1 MIKYC
6 QGCGAPLQ
14 EEDPNKRGFIPKI
27 DPAADKLYCKRCFR
41 LNNYNELPK
50 ILATNKEYEAVVDDL
65 LTKNG
70 LIVLIVD
77 LFDFTGTF
85 IPKILDKLRNKNV
98 ILVANK
104 LDLLPKSVKIEHIVD
119 WLSYMVNRMFFRA
132 DAIHVVSSKK
142 GYYLDD
148 LMNTIDYLRKG
159 RDVYFMGCANVG
171 KSSLINALLKRF
183 TKSEKDLI
191 STSPVPGTTLNSIKI
206 PFFIDNK
213 AFIDTPGLINENNI
227 LSKILPASYDKIMPN
242 TEIKPQTFQIKPG
255 NTIFFGALAQITL
268 LEGEGVSF
276 TCYFSSNVA
285 IHRRKAEG
293 SLEFLNKHGGEIL
306 TPPTRD
312 EFLSLEYEEKTF
324 EASTNKKEDIVISG
338 LGFVAI
344 NKKAKVLVKIIKKTD
359 AEPTND
365 GYSFGGWYTDVNCTT
380 AYDFN
385 LPVNTDITLY
395 ARWLA
400 KYTVSFDTDGGSTVE
415 SQTVVTGNKATKP
428 AVNPTKKGYNF
439 VGWYTDNTYTTE
451 FDFENTIIT
460 DNTSIIRLNGYTF
473 NKISTLEGLTTGYY
487 VIGGYISN
495 SNEYK
500 YMISDMNT
508 TKSFKSSDNPTEFY
522 EIKLKG
528 NSVTIKNSKNMYI
541 ISNTE
546 KSVSLSEKEK
556 TIFTPVVNADGFK
569 LKVTGSLNFQFNPS
583 AKIFTSYTSKQQDLT
598 LFKAQNVKPF
608 YVTFKGPNNEE
619 LNKEEMLPHQKA
631 PEFEAPNKPGH
642 KFMGWY
648 NEATDAKY
656 DFTTELSEE
665 TVLVAKYEALTSA
678 ELFEQL
684 EIKNQLAYH
693 WQTEDSTTYTIDNV
707 SLRFGVNLTE
717 EMKSLEGVKFGA
729 ILAKKVDVANIN
741 LSEYARACASAAE
754 VVAGDPNLKYLEF
767 TNIAAE
773 GGMTSLRLD
782 NLDSALAEE
791 FVVVIY
797 MEYNGKLYVTEQ
809 KIASVKVIA
818 SEYLKSDLEILKNEQ
833 IKGSLNQLSK

>member
-132 DAIHVVSSKK
+132 DAIHVVSSKR

-276 TCYFSSNVA
+276 TCYFFFFVA

-359 AEPTND
+359 VFKRA
-365 GYSFGGWYTDVNCTT
+365 
-380 AYDFN
+380 A
-385 LPVNTDITLY
+385 
-395 ARWLA
+395 
-400 KYTVSFDTDGGSTVE
+400 
-415 SQTVVTGNKATKP
+415 
-428 AVNPTKKGYNF
+428 
-439 VGWYTDNTYTTE
+439 
-451 FDFENTIIT
+451 II
-460 DNTSIIRLNGYTF
+460 
-473 NKISTLEGLTTGYY
+473 
-487 VIGGYISN
+487 
-495 SNEYK
+495 
-500 YMISDMNT
+500 
-508 TKSFKSSDNPTEFY
+508 
-522 EIKLKG
+522 
-528 NSVTIKNSKNMYI
+528 
-541 ISNTE
+541 
-546 KSVSLSEKEK
+546 
-556 TIFTPVVNADGFK
+556 
-569 LKVTGSLNFQFNPS
+569 
-583 AKIFTSYTSKQQDLT
+583 
-598 LFKAQNVKPF
+598 
-608 YVTFKGPNNEE
+608 
-619 LNKEEMLPHQKA
+619 
-631 PEFEAPNKPGH
+631 
-642 KFMGWY
+642 
-648 NEATDAKY
+648 
-656 DFTTELSEE
+656 
-665 TVLVAKYEALTSA
+665 
-678 ELFEQL
+678 
-684 EIKNQLAYH
+684 
-693 WQTEDSTTYTIDNV
+693 
-707 SLRFGVNLTE
+707 
-717 EMKSLEGVKFGA
+717 
-729 ILAKKVDVANIN
+729 
-741 LSEYARACASAAE
+741 
-754 VVAGDPNLKYLEF
+754 
-767 TNIAAE
+767 
-773 GGMTSLRLD
+773 
-782 NLDSALAEE
+782 
-791 FVVVIY
+791 
-797 MEYNGKLYVTEQ
+797 
-809 KIASVKVIA
+809 
-818 SEYLKSDLEILKNEQ
+818 
-833 IKGSLNQLSK
+833 

>member
-1 MIKYC
+1 MKLKRLIS
-6 QGCGAPLQ
+6 CGLVGILTGVGILMNAKVSSA
-14 EEDPNKRGFIPKI
+14 ED
-27 DPAADKLYCKRCFR
+27 
-41 LNNYNELPK
+41 
-50 ILATNKEYEAVVDDL
+50 
-65 LTKNG
+65 
-70 LIVLIVD
+70 
-77 LFDFTGTF
+77 
-85 IPKILDKLRNKNV
+85 
-98 ILVANK
+98 
-104 LDLLPKSVKIEHIVD
+104 KSVKFE
-119 WLSYMVNRMFFRA
+119 F
-132 DAIHVVSSKK
+132 
-142 GYYLDD
+142 
-148 LMNTIDYLRKG
+148 
-159 RDVYFMGCANVG
+159 
-171 KSSLINALLKRF
+171 KSSTDSNTEITFDTFKKEVTSGNA
-183 TKSEKDLI
+183 DLI
-191 STSPVPGTTLNSIKI
+191 SNIKSTKVYAGKQGLKFGSSSKNGSLTFTLNQNYKINQFKVGIAKYNDKDGGKVKVQCGEYSEDFTPESSVLEFDGKSFTSYETNTFTISTTAKRAYVKSIEFLYNNAETCTVAYYDGADVISTFTVDKGTTLDETSKPANPEKEGYVFAGWYTNVDLTDKYNFDLPVTADLKLYAKFEESVAVETQTVTFMKDAETL
-206 PFFIDNK
+206 F
-213 AFIDTPGLINENNI
+213 DT
-227 LSKILPASYDKIMPN
+227 SVVKK
-242 TEIKPQTFQIKPG
+242 G
-255 NTIFFGALAQITL
+255 NTV
-268 LEGEGVSF
+268 GV
-276 TCYFSSNVA
+276 
-285 IHRRKAEG
+285 
-293 SLEFLNKHGGEIL
+293 
-306 TPPTRD
+306 P
-312 EFLSLEYEEKTF
+312 
-324 EASTNKKEDIVISG
+324 
-338 LGFVAI
+338 
-344 NKKAKVLVKIIKKTD
+344 

-365 GYSFGGWYTDVNCTT
+365 GYSFAGWYTDVKCTT

-395 ARWLA
+395 AKWLA

-451 FDFENTIIT
+451 FDFENMIIT
-460 DNTSIIRLNGYTF
+460 DNTTIYAKFEDTSIIRLNGYTF

-665 TVLVAKYEALTSA
+665 TVLVAKYEALTPA

-693 WQTEDSTTYTIDNV
+693 WQTEDGTTYKIDNV

-729 ILAKKVDVANIN
+729 ILAKKEDVANIN
-741 LSEYARACASAAE
+741 LSEYARECTSAAE
-754 VVAGDPNLKYLEF
+754 VVAGDSNLKYLEF

-782 NLDSALAEE
+782 NRDSALAEE

>member
-1 MIKYC
+1 MKLKRLIS
-6 QGCGAPLQ
+6 CGLVGILTGVGILMNAKVSSA
-14 EEDPNKRGFIPKI
+14 ED
-27 DPAADKLYCKRCFR
+27 
-41 LNNYNELPK
+41 
-50 ILATNKEYEAVVDDL
+50 
-65 LTKNG
+65 
-70 LIVLIVD
+70 
-77 LFDFTGTF
+77 
-85 IPKILDKLRNKNV
+85 
-98 ILVANK
+98 
-104 LDLLPKSVKIEHIVD
+104 KSVKFE
-119 WLSYMVNRMFFRA
+119 F
-132 DAIHVVSSKK
+132 
-142 GYYLDD
+142 
-148 LMNTIDYLRKG
+148 
-159 RDVYFMGCANVG
+159 
-171 KSSLINALLKRF
+171 KSSTDSNTEITFDTFKKEVTSGNA
-183 TKSEKDLI
+183 DLI
-191 STSPVPGTTLNSIKI
+191 SNIKSTKVYAGKQGLKFGSSSKNGSLTFTLNQNYKINQFKVGIAKYNDKDGGKVKVQCGEYSEDFTPESSVLEFDGKSFTSYETNTFTISTTAKRAYVKSIEFLYNNAETCTVAYYDGADVISTFTVDKGTTLDETSKPANPEKEGYVFAGWYTNVDLTDKYNFDLPVTADLKLYAKFEESVAVETQTVTFMKDAETL
-206 PFFIDNK
+206 F
-213 AFIDTPGLINENNI
+213 DT
-227 LSKILPASYDKIMPN
+227 SVVKK
-242 TEIKPQTFQIKPG
+242 G
-255 NTIFFGALAQITL
+255 NTV
-268 LEGEGVSF
+268 GV
-276 TCYFSSNVA
+276 
-285 IHRRKAEG
+285 
-293 SLEFLNKHGGEIL
+293 
-306 TPPTRD
+306 P
-312 EFLSLEYEEKTF
+312 
-324 EASTNKKEDIVISG
+324 
-338 LGFVAI
+338 
-344 NKKAKVLVKIIKKTD
+344 

-365 GYSFGGWYTDVNCTT
+365 GYSFAGWYTDVKCTT

-395 ARWLA
+395 AKWLA

-460 DNTSIIRLNGYTF
+460 DNTTIYAKFEDTSIIRLNGYTF

-665 TVLVAKYEALTSA
+665 TVLVAKYEALTPA

-693 WQTEDSTTYTIDNV
+693 WQTEDGTTYTIDNV

-729 ILAKKVDVANIN
+729 ILAKKIDVANIN
-741 LSEYARACASAAE
+741 LSEYARECTSAAE
-754 VVAGDPNLKYLEF
+754 VVAGDSNLKYLEF

>member
-1 MIKYC
+1 MKLKRLIS
-6 QGCGAPLQ
+6 CGLVGILTGVGILMNAKVSSA
-14 EEDPNKRGFIPKI
+14 EDKTYDYEFTKEGAFSKNGSQKLGDIEWNLSGDGGYWGFANGQQFGSKNKPYKNL
-27 DPAADKLYCKRCFR
+27 KLSTNVEI
-41 LNNYNELPK
+41 NNVKEVTVYGSTAVGSNATMQFSVGELK
-50 ILATNKEYEAVVDDL
+50 SENYTLSATNKAYTYTLDSQTSGIVEININQTTSKALYIKEIKMTYSDSVMYNVLFFDGTEEY
-65 LTKNG
+65 TK
-70 LIVLIVD
+70 
-77 LFDFTGTF
+77 
-85 IPKILDKLRNKNV
+85 
-98 ILVANK
+98 
-104 LDLLPKSVKIEHIVD
+104 
-119 WLSYMVNRMFFRA
+119 Y
-132 DAIHVVSSKK
+132 
-142 GYYLDD
+142 
-148 LMNTIDYLRKG
+148 
-159 RDVYFMGCANVG
+159 
-171 KSSLINALLKRF
+171 F
-183 TKSEKDLI
+183 TKVEENGKLIRPTDPEKEGYVFVGWY
-191 STSPVPGTTLNSIKI
+191 TEPE
-206 PFFIDNK
+206 
-213 AFIDTPGLINENNI
+213 LINEYKFNSTVSAD
-227 LSKILPASYDKIMPN
+227 LKLYAKFEESAAVE
-242 TEIKPQTFQIKPG
+242 TQTVTFMKDAETLFDTSVVKKG
-255 NTIFFGALAQITL
+255 NTV
-268 LEGEGVSF
+268 GV
-276 TCYFSSNVA
+276 
-285 IHRRKAEG
+285 
-293 SLEFLNKHGGEIL
+293 
-306 TPPTRD
+306 P
-312 EFLSLEYEEKTF
+312 
-324 EASTNKKEDIVISG
+324 
-338 LGFVAI
+338 
-344 NKKAKVLVKIIKKTD
+344 

-365 GYSFGGWYTDVNCTT
+365 GYSFAGWYTDVKCTT

-395 ARWLA
+395 AKWLA

-439 VGWYTDNTYTTE
+439 VGWYIDNTYTTE

-460 DNTSIIRLNGYTF
+460 DNTTIYAKFEDTSIIRLNGYTF

-665 TVLVAKYEALTSA
+665 TVLVAKYEALTPA

-693 WQTEDSTTYTIDNV
+693 WQTEDGTTYKIDNV

-729 ILAKKVDVANIN
+729 ILAKKEDVANIN
-741 LSEYARACASAAE
+741 LSEYARECTSAAE
-754 VVAGDPNLKYLEF
+754 VVAGDSNLKYLEF

>member
-1 MIKYC
+1 MKLKRLIS
-6 QGCGAPLQ
+6 CGLVGILTGVGILMNAKVSSA
-14 EEDPNKRGFIPKI
+14 ED
-27 DPAADKLYCKRCFR
+27 
-41 LNNYNELPK
+41 
-50 ILATNKEYEAVVDDL
+50 
-65 LTKNG
+65 
-70 LIVLIVD
+70 
-77 LFDFTGTF
+77 
-85 IPKILDKLRNKNV
+85 
-98 ILVANK
+98 
-104 LDLLPKSVKIEHIVD
+104 KSV
-119 WLSYMVNRMFFRA
+119 
-132 DAIHVVSSKK
+132 
-142 GYYLDD
+142 
-148 LMNTIDYLRKG
+148 
-159 RDVYFMGCANVG
+159 
-171 KSSLINALLKRF
+171 
-183 TKSEKDLI
+183 
-191 STSPVPGTTLNSIKI
+191 TLNSDCLENFKSYAVYNDVKTGFDFEVNKGYKNSGIQLNNNKSGSPGCLYNKVSFGDI
-206 PFFIDNK
+206 QTIEIVAGTVKSYSVYIGSDGEFTKYDDINVKVDTITTKGTKVIDLSDNK
-213 AFIDTPGLINENNI
+213 DNIGYLRIAVSGCCVFQSVKVTYGESITSYSVSFFDGDKEYTDLATKVDENGKLIRPTDPEKEGYIFAGWYTDSEFKEPYNFDSSVTNNLKLYAKFEESAAVETQTVTFMKDAETPFDT
-227 LSKILPASYDKIMPN
+227 SVVKK
-242 TEIKPQTFQIKPG
+242 G
-255 NTIFFGALAQITL
+255 NTV
-268 LEGEGVSF
+268 GV
-276 TCYFSSNVA
+276 
-285 IHRRKAEG
+285 
-293 SLEFLNKHGGEIL
+293 
-306 TPPTRD
+306 P
-312 EFLSLEYEEKTF
+312 
-324 EASTNKKEDIVISG
+324 
-338 LGFVAI
+338 
-344 NKKAKVLVKIIKKTD
+344 AK
-359 AEPTND
+359 PTND

-385 LPVNTDITLY
+385 SPVNTDITLY
-395 ARWLA
+395 AKWLA

-428 AVNPTKKGYNF
+428 TSTPTKKGYNF

-460 DNTSIIRLNGYTF
+460 DNTTIYAKFEDASIFKLDGYTF
-473 NKISTLEGLTTGYY
+473 NKISTLEELTTGYY
-487 VIGGYISN
+487 VIGGFDGTNYAYMNDILDKKGFFGVGDKPSVHFTFYN
-495 SNEYK
+495 KAGKVKIQKSQNEYLSAVGGSPK
-500 YMISDMNT
+500 NFGIVDNRKDAYEFVPQMIDDKLQIRLDEARGSNVIAYNKDY
-508 TKSFKSSDNPTEFY
+508 SR
-522 EIKLKG
+522 IKPYA
-528 NSVTIKNSKNMYI
+528 S
-541 ISNTE
+541 IST
-546 KSVSLSEKEK
+546 S
-556 TIFTPVVNADGFK
+556 T
-569 LKVTGSLNFQFNPS
+569 LN
-583 AKIFTSYTSKQQDLT
+583 IT

-665 TVLVAKYEALTSA
+665 TVLVAKYEALTPA

-693 WQTEDSTTYTIDNV
+693 WQTEDGTTYTIDNV

-741 LSEYARACASAAE
+741 LSEYARECTSAAE

-782 NLDSALAEE
+782 NLDSAIAEE

>member
-1 MIKYC
+1 MKLKRLISCGLVGILTGVGILMNAKVSSAEDKSVTFNADCLDGFKNSYAVYNDNKTGFLFEVDKGYKNNGVQLNKGKGAGTLLNKKSFGDIK
-6 QGCGAPLQ
+6 
-14 EEDPNKRGFIPKI
+14 KI
-27 DPAADKLYCKRCFR
+27 DINVSSNKPFDIYIAEDGDYSNTLSYTKFDSSTTSKTIDLSNEEANIGFFKIQVSGCVVITKIDITYSEASITTKYPVTFYDGEAELTDLACNVEENGKITKPADPVKEGYIFDAWYKESTFDNKWDFENDIVAADTKLYAKF
-41 LNNYNELPK
+41 LPEAEVTK
-50 ILATNKEYEAVVDDL
+50 YTVTFKSDENTVINTVTVKEG
-65 LTKNG
+65 N
-70 LIVLIVD
+70 
-77 LFDFTGTF
+77 
-85 IPKILDKLRNKNV
+85 
-98 ILVANK
+98 
-104 LDLLPKSVKIEHIVD
+104 SVGEPE
-119 WLSYMVNRMFFRA
+119 N
-132 DAIHVVSSKK
+132 
-142 GYYLDD
+142 
-148 LMNTIDYLRKG
+148 
-159 RDVYFMGCANVG
+159 
-171 KSSLINALLKRF
+171 
-183 TKSEKDLI
+183 
-191 STSPVPGTTLNSIKI
+191 PVK
-206 PFFIDNK
+206 
-213 AFIDTPGLINENNI
+213 
-227 LSKILPASYDKIMPN
+227 
-242 TEIKPQTFQIKPG
+242 
-255 NTIFFGALAQITL
+255 
-268 LEGEGVSF
+268 
-276 TCYFSSNVA
+276 
-285 IHRRKAEG
+285 
-293 SLEFLNKHGGEIL
+293 
-306 TPPTRD
+306 
-312 EFLSLEYEEKTF
+312 
-324 EASTNKKEDIVISG
+324 
-338 LGFVAI
+338 
-344 NKKAKVLVKIIKKTD
+344 
-359 AEPTND
+359 D
-365 GYSFGGWYTDVNCTT
+365 GYQFDGWYTDVNCTDK
-380 AYDFN
+380 YDFN
-385 LPVNTDITLY
+385 TVVSADLTLY
-395 ARWLA
+395 AKWLA

-460 DNTSIIRLNGYTF
+460 DNTTIYAKFEDTSIIRLNGYTF

-665 TVLVAKYEALTSA
+665 TVLVAKYEALTPA

-693 WQTEDSTTYTIDNV
+693 WQTEDGTTYKIDNV

-741 LSEYARACASAAE
+741 LSEYARECTSAAE

-773 GGMTSLRLD
+773 GGMTSIRID
-782 NLDSALAEE
+782 DIGASYDTKI
-791 FVVVIY
+791 VVVIY
-797 MEYNGKLYVTEQ
+797 MEYNGKLYLTEATIGSF
-809 KIASVKVIA
+809 KSIA
-818 SEYLKSDLEILKNEQ
+818 SEYLNLNLDLSQDVINSLTQ
-833 IKGSLNQLSK
+833 IVK

>member
-1 MIKYC
+1 MKLKRLIS
-6 QGCGAPLQ
+6 CGLVGILTGVGILMNAKVSSA
-14 EEDPNKRGFIPKI
+14 ED
-27 DPAADKLYCKRCFR
+27 
-41 LNNYNELPK
+41 
-50 ILATNKEYEAVVDDL
+50 
-65 LTKNG
+65 
-70 LIVLIVD
+70 
-77 LFDFTGTF
+77 
-85 IPKILDKLRNKNV
+85 
-98 ILVANK
+98 
-104 LDLLPKSVKIEHIVD
+104 KSVKFE
-119 WLSYMVNRMFFRA
+119 F
-132 DAIHVVSSKK
+132 
-142 GYYLDD
+142 
-148 LMNTIDYLRKG
+148 
-159 RDVYFMGCANVG
+159 
-171 KSSLINALLKRF
+171 KSSTDSNTEITFDTFKKEVTSGNA
-183 TKSEKDLI
+183 DLI
-191 STSPVPGTTLNSIKI
+191 SNIKSTKVYAGKQGLKFGSSSKNGSLTFTLNQNYKINQFKVGIAKYNDKDGGKVKVQCGEYSEDFTPESSVLEFDGKSFTSYETNTFTISTTAKRAYVKSIEFLYNNAETCTVAYYDGADVISTFTVDKGTTLDETSKPANPEKEGYVFAGWYTNVDLTDKYNFDLPVTADLKLYAKFEESVAVETQTVTFMKDAETL
-206 PFFIDNK
+206 F
-213 AFIDTPGLINENNI
+213 DT
-227 LSKILPASYDKIMPN
+227 SVVKK
-242 TEIKPQTFQIKPG
+242 G
-255 NTIFFGALAQITL
+255 NTV
-268 LEGEGVSF
+268 GV
-276 TCYFSSNVA
+276 
-285 IHRRKAEG
+285 
-293 SLEFLNKHGGEIL
+293 
-306 TPPTRD
+306 P
-312 EFLSLEYEEKTF
+312 
-324 EASTNKKEDIVISG
+324 
-338 LGFVAI
+338 
-344 NKKAKVLVKIIKKTD
+344 

-365 GYSFGGWYTDVNCTT
+365 GYSFAGWYTDVKCTT

-395 ARWLA
+395 AKWLA

-428 AVNPTKKGYNF
+428 TSTPTKKGYNF

-460 DNTSIIRLNGYTF
+460 DNTTIYAKFEDTSIIRLNGYTF

-648 NEATDAKY
+648 NEATGAKY

-665 TVLVAKYEALTSA
+665 TVLVAKYEALTPA

-693 WQTEDSTTYTIDNV
+693 WQTEDGTTYTIDNV

-741 LSEYARACASAAE
+741 LSEYARECISAAE
-754 VVAGDPNLKYLEF
+754 VVAGNPNLKYLEF

>member
-1 MIKYC
+1 MKLKRLIS
-6 QGCGAPLQ
+6 CGLVGILTGVGILMNAKVSSA
-14 EEDPNKRGFIPKI
+14 ED
-27 DPAADKLYCKRCFR
+27 
-41 LNNYNELPK
+41 
-50 ILATNKEYEAVVDDL
+50 
-65 LTKNG
+65 
-70 LIVLIVD
+70 
-77 LFDFTGTF
+77 
-85 IPKILDKLRNKNV
+85 
-98 ILVANK
+98 
-104 LDLLPKSVKIEHIVD
+104 KSVKFE
-119 WLSYMVNRMFFRA
+119 F
-132 DAIHVVSSKK
+132 
-142 GYYLDD
+142 
-148 LMNTIDYLRKG
+148 
-159 RDVYFMGCANVG
+159 
-171 KSSLINALLKRF
+171 KSSTDSNTEITFDTFKKEVTSGNA
-183 TKSEKDLI
+183 DLI
-191 STSPVPGTTLNSIKI
+191 SNIKSTKVYAGKQGLKFGSSSKNGSLTFTLNQNYKINQFKVGIAKYNDKDGGKVKVQCGEYSEDFTPESSVLEFDGKSFTSYETNTFTISTTAKRAYVKSIEFLYNNAETCTVAYYDGADVISTFTVDKGTTLDETSKPANPEKEGYVFAGWYTNVDLTDKYNFDLPVTADLKLYAKFEESVAVETQTVTFMKDAETL
-206 PFFIDNK
+206 F
-213 AFIDTPGLINENNI
+213 DT
-227 LSKILPASYDKIMPN
+227 SVVKK
-242 TEIKPQTFQIKPG
+242 G
-255 NTIFFGALAQITL
+255 NTVG
-268 LEGEGVSF
+268 
-276 TCYFSSNVA
+276 
-285 IHRRKAEG
+285 
-293 SLEFLNKHGGEIL
+293 
-306 TPPTRD
+306 
-312 EFLSLEYEEKTF
+312 
-324 EASTNKKEDIVISG
+324 
-338 LGFVAI
+338 
-344 NKKAKVLVKIIKKTD
+344 
-359 AEPTND
+359 EPTND
-365 GYSFGGWYTDVNCTT
+365 GYSFAGWYTDVKCTT

-395 ARWLA
+395 AKWLA

-460 DNTSIIRLNGYTF
+460 DNTTIYAKFEDTSIIRLNGYTF

-648 NEATDAKY
+648 NEATGAKY

-665 TVLVAKYEALTSA
+665 TVLVAKYEALTPA

-684 EIKNQLAYH
+684 EIKNQLVYH
-693 WQTEDSTTYTIDNV
+693 WQTEDGTTYTIDNV

-741 LSEYARACASAAE
+741 LSEYARECTSAAE

-782 NLDSALAEE
+782 NLDSAIAEE

>member
-1 MIKYC
+1 MKLKRLIS
-6 QGCGAPLQ
+6 CGLVGILTGVGILMNAKVSSA
-14 EEDPNKRGFIPKI
+14 ED
-27 DPAADKLYCKRCFR
+27 
-41 LNNYNELPK
+41 
-50 ILATNKEYEAVVDDL
+50 
-65 LTKNG
+65 
-70 LIVLIVD
+70 
-77 LFDFTGTF
+77 
-85 IPKILDKLRNKNV
+85 
-98 ILVANK
+98 
-104 LDLLPKSVKIEHIVD
+104 KSVKFE
-119 WLSYMVNRMFFRA
+119 F
-132 DAIHVVSSKK
+132 
-142 GYYLDD
+142 
-148 LMNTIDYLRKG
+148 
-159 RDVYFMGCANVG
+159 
-171 KSSLINALLKRF
+171 KSSTDSSTEITFDTFKKEVTSGNA
-183 TKSEKDLI
+183 DLI
-191 STSPVPGTTLNSIKI
+191 SNIKSTKVYAGKQGLKFGSSSKNGSLTFTLNQNYKINQFKVGIAKYNDKDGGKVKVQCGEYSEDFTPESSVLEFDGKSFTSYETNTFTISTTAKRAYVKSIEFLYNNAETCTVAYYDGADVISTFTVDKGTTLDETSKPANPEKEGYVFADWYTNVDLTDKYNFDLPVTADLKLYAKFEESVAVETQTVTFMKDAETL
-206 PFFIDNK
+206 F
-213 AFIDTPGLINENNI
+213 DT
-227 LSKILPASYDKIMPN
+227 SVVKK
-242 TEIKPQTFQIKPG
+242 G
-255 NTIFFGALAQITL
+255 NTV
-268 LEGEGVSF
+268 GV
-276 TCYFSSNVA
+276 
-285 IHRRKAEG
+285 
-293 SLEFLNKHGGEIL
+293 
-306 TPPTRD
+306 P
-312 EFLSLEYEEKTF
+312 
-324 EASTNKKEDIVISG
+324 
-338 LGFVAI
+338 
-344 NKKAKVLVKIIKKTD
+344 

-365 GYSFGGWYTDVNCTT
+365 GYSFAGWYTDVKCTT

-395 ARWLA
+395 AKWLA

-460 DNTSIIRLNGYTF
+460 DNTTIYAKFEDTSIIRLNGYTF

-508 TKSFKSSDNPTEFY
+508 TKSFKSSDDPTEFY

-642 KFMGWY
+642 KFVGWCK
-648 NEATDAKY
+648 EGTDTIY
-656 DFTTELSEE
+656 DFNAEIQEDV
-665 TVLVAKYEALTSA
+665 VLVAKYEALTPA

-693 WQTEDSTTYTIDNV
+693 WQTEDGTTYTIDNV

-741 LSEYARACASAAE
+741 LSEYARECTSAAE

>member
-1 MIKYC
+1 MKLKRLIS
-6 QGCGAPLQ
+6 CGLVGILTGVGILMNAKVSSA
-14 EEDPNKRGFIPKI
+14 ED
-27 DPAADKLYCKRCFR
+27 
-41 LNNYNELPK
+41 
-50 ILATNKEYEAVVDDL
+50 
-65 LTKNG
+65 
-70 LIVLIVD
+70 
-77 LFDFTGTF
+77 
-85 IPKILDKLRNKNV
+85 
-98 ILVANK
+98 
-104 LDLLPKSVKIEHIVD
+104 KSVKFE
-119 WLSYMVNRMFFRA
+119 F
-132 DAIHVVSSKK
+132 
-142 GYYLDD
+142 
-148 LMNTIDYLRKG
+148 
-159 RDVYFMGCANVG
+159 
-171 KSSLINALLKRF
+171 KSSTDSNTEITFDTFKKEVTSGNA
-183 TKSEKDLI
+183 DLI
-191 STSPVPGTTLNSIKI
+191 SNIKSTKVYAGKQGLKFGSSSKNGSLTFTLDQNYKINQFKVGIAKYNDKDGGKVKVQCGEYSEDFTPESSVLEFDGKSFTSYETNTFTISTTAKRAYVKSIEFLYNNAETCTVAYYDGADVISTFTVDKGTTLDETSKPANPEKEGYVFAGWYTNVDLTDKYNFDLPVTADLKLYAKFEESVAVETQTVTFMKDAETL
-206 PFFIDNK
+206 F
-213 AFIDTPGLINENNI
+213 DT
-227 LSKILPASYDKIMPN
+227 SVVKK
-242 TEIKPQTFQIKPG
+242 G
-255 NTIFFGALAQITL
+255 NTV
-268 LEGEGVSF
+268 GV
-276 TCYFSSNVA
+276 
-285 IHRRKAEG
+285 
-293 SLEFLNKHGGEIL
+293 
-306 TPPTRD
+306 P
-312 EFLSLEYEEKTF
+312 
-324 EASTNKKEDIVISG
+324 
-338 LGFVAI
+338 
-344 NKKAKVLVKIIKKTD
+344 

-365 GYSFGGWYTDVNCTT
+365 GYSFAGWYTDVKCTT

-395 ARWLA
+395 AKWLA

-460 DNTSIIRLNGYTF
+460 DNTTIYAKFEDTSIIRLNGYTF

-648 NEATDAKY
+648 NEATGAKY

-665 TVLVAKYEALTSA
+665 TVLVAKYEALTPA

-693 WQTEDSTTYTIDNV
+693 WQTEDGTTYTIDNV

-741 LSEYARACASAAE
+741 LSEYARECTSAAE

-782 NLDSALAEE
+782 NLDSAIAEE

>member
-1 MIKYC
+1 MKLKRLIS
-6 QGCGAPLQ
+6 CGLVGILTGVGILMNAKVSSA
-14 EEDPNKRGFIPKI
+14 ED
-27 DPAADKLYCKRCFR
+27 
-41 LNNYNELPK
+41 
-50 ILATNKEYEAVVDDL
+50 
-65 LTKNG
+65 
-70 LIVLIVD
+70 
-77 LFDFTGTF
+77 
-85 IPKILDKLRNKNV
+85 
-98 ILVANK
+98 
-104 LDLLPKSVKIEHIVD
+104 KSVKFE
-119 WLSYMVNRMFFRA
+119 F
-132 DAIHVVSSKK
+132 
-142 GYYLDD
+142 
-148 LMNTIDYLRKG
+148 
-159 RDVYFMGCANVG
+159 
-171 KSSLINALLKRF
+171 KSSTDSSTEITFDTFKKEVTSGNA
-183 TKSEKDLI
+183 DLI
-191 STSPVPGTTLNSIKI
+191 SNIKSTKVYAGKQGLKFGSSSKNGSLTFTLNQNYKINQFKVGIAKYNDKDGGKVKVQCGEYSEDFTPESSVLEFDGKSFTSYETNTFTISTTAKRAYVKSIEFLYNNAETCTVAYYDGADVISTFTVDKGTTLDETSKPANPEKEGYVFAGWYTNVDLTDKYNFDLPVTADLKLYAKFEESVAVETQTVTFMKDAETL
-206 PFFIDNK
+206 F
-213 AFIDTPGLINENNI
+213 DT
-227 LSKILPASYDKIMPN
+227 SVVKK
-242 TEIKPQTFQIKPG
+242 G
-255 NTIFFGALAQITL
+255 NTV
-268 LEGEGVSF
+268 GV
-276 TCYFSSNVA
+276 
-285 IHRRKAEG
+285 
-293 SLEFLNKHGGEIL
+293 
-306 TPPTRD
+306 P
-312 EFLSLEYEEKTF
+312 
-324 EASTNKKEDIVISG
+324 
-338 LGFVAI
+338 
-344 NKKAKVLVKIIKKTD
+344 

-365 GYSFGGWYTDVNCTT
+365 GYSFAGWYTDVKCTT

-395 ARWLA
+395 AKWLA

-460 DNTSIIRLNGYTF
+460 DNTTIYAKFEDTSIIRLNGYTF

-508 TKSFKSSDNPTEFY
+508 TKSFKSSDDPTEFY

-642 KFMGWY
+642 KFVGWCK
-648 NEATDAKY
+648 EGTDTIY
-656 DFTTELSEE
+656 DFNAEIQEDV
-665 TVLVAKYEALTSA
+665 VLVAKYEALTPA

-693 WQTEDSTTYTIDNV
+693 WQTEDGTTYTIDNV

-717 EMKSLEGVKFGA
+717 EMKSLERVKFGA
-729 ILAKKVDVANIN
+729 ILAKKTDVANIN

-754 VVAGDPNLKYLEF
+754 VVGKDEKLKYLEF

>member
-1 MIKYC
+1 MKLKRLIS
-6 QGCGAPLQ
+6 CGLVGILTGVGILMNAKVSSA
-14 EEDPNKRGFIPKI
+14 ED
-27 DPAADKLYCKRCFR
+27 
-41 LNNYNELPK
+41 
-50 ILATNKEYEAVVDDL
+50 
-65 LTKNG
+65 
-70 LIVLIVD
+70 
-77 LFDFTGTF
+77 
-85 IPKILDKLRNKNV
+85 
-98 ILVANK
+98 
-104 LDLLPKSVKIEHIVD
+104 KSVKFE
-119 WLSYMVNRMFFRA
+119 F
-132 DAIHVVSSKK
+132 
-142 GYYLDD
+142 
-148 LMNTIDYLRKG
+148 
-159 RDVYFMGCANVG
+159 
-171 KSSLINALLKRF
+171 KSSTDSNKEITFDTFKKEVTSGNA
-183 TKSEKDLI
+183 DLI
-191 STSPVPGTTLNSIKI
+191 SNIKSTKVYAGKQGLKFGSSSKNGSLTFTLNQNYKINQFKVGIAKYNDKDGGKVKVQCGEYSEDFTPESSVLEFDGKSFTSYETNTFTISTTAKRAYVKSIEFLYNNAETCTVAYYDGADVISTFTVDKGTTLDETSKPANPEKEGYVFAGWYTNVDLTDKYNFDLPVTADLKLYAKFEESVAVETQTVTFMKDAETL
-206 PFFIDNK
+206 F
-213 AFIDTPGLINENNI
+213 DT
-227 LSKILPASYDKIMPN
+227 SVVKK
-242 TEIKPQTFQIKPG
+242 G
-255 NTIFFGALAQITL
+255 NTV
-268 LEGEGVSF
+268 GV
-276 TCYFSSNVA
+276 
-285 IHRRKAEG
+285 
-293 SLEFLNKHGGEIL
+293 
-306 TPPTRD
+306 P
-312 EFLSLEYEEKTF
+312 
-324 EASTNKKEDIVISG
+324 
-338 LGFVAI
+338 
-344 NKKAKVLVKIIKKTD
+344 

-365 GYSFGGWYTDVNCTT
+365 GYSFAGWYTDVKCTT

-395 ARWLA
+395 AKWLA

-460 DNTSIIRLNGYTF
+460 DNTTIYAKFEDTSIIRLNDYTF

-665 TVLVAKYEALTSA
+665 TVLVAKYEALTPA

-693 WQTEDSTTYTIDNV
+693 WQTEDGITYTIDNV

-729 ILAKKVDVANIN
+729 ILAKKTDVANIN

-754 VVAGDPNLKYLEF
+754 VVGKDEKLKYLEF

>member
-1 MIKYC
+1 MQFSVGELKS
-6 QGCGAPLQ
+6 
-14 EEDPNKRGFIPKI
+14 E
-27 DPAADKLYCKRCFR
+27 
-41 LNNYNELPK
+41 NYTLS
-50 ILATNKEYEAVVDDL
+50 ATNKAYTYTLDSQTSGIVEININQTTSKALYIKEIKMTYSDSVMYNVLFFDGTEEY
-65 LTKNG
+65 TK
-70 LIVLIVD
+70 
-77 LFDFTGTF
+77 
-85 IPKILDKLRNKNV
+85 
-98 ILVANK
+98 
-104 LDLLPKSVKIEHIVD
+104 
-119 WLSYMVNRMFFRA
+119 Y
-132 DAIHVVSSKK
+132 
-142 GYYLDD
+142 
-148 LMNTIDYLRKG
+148 
-159 RDVYFMGCANVG
+159 
-171 KSSLINALLKRF
+171 F
-183 TKSEKDLI
+183 TKVEENGKLIRPTDPEKEGYVFVGWY
-191 STSPVPGTTLNSIKI
+191 TEPE
-206 PFFIDNK
+206 
-213 AFIDTPGLINENNI
+213 LINEYKFNSTVSAD
-227 LSKILPASYDKIMPN
+227 LKLYAKFEESAAVE
-242 TEIKPQTFQIKPG
+242 TQTVTFMKDAETLFDTSVVKKG
-255 NTIFFGALAQITL
+255 NTV
-268 LEGEGVSF
+268 GV
-276 TCYFSSNVA
+276 
-285 IHRRKAEG
+285 
-293 SLEFLNKHGGEIL
+293 
-306 TPPTRD
+306 P
-312 EFLSLEYEEKTF
+312 
-324 EASTNKKEDIVISG
+324 
-338 LGFVAI
+338 
-344 NKKAKVLVKIIKKTD
+344 

-365 GYSFGGWYTDVNCTT
+365 GYSFAGWYTDVKCTT

-395 ARWLA
+395 AKWLA

-460 DNTSIIRLNGYTF
+460 DNTTIYAKFEDASIFKLDGYTF
-473 NKISTLEGLTTGYY
+473 NKISTLEELTTGYY
-487 VIGGYISN
+487 VIGGFDGTNYAYMNDILDKKGFFGVGDKPSVHFTFYN
-495 SNEYK
+495 KAGKVKIQKSQNEYLSAVGGSPK
-500 YMISDMNT
+500 NFGIVDNRKDAYEFVPQMIDDELQIRLDEARGSNVIAYNKDY
-508 TKSFKSSDNPTEFY
+508 SR
-522 EIKLKG
+522 IKPYA
-528 NSVTIKNSKNMYI
+528 S
-541 ISNTE
+541 IST
-546 KSVSLSEKEK
+546 S
-556 TIFTPVVNADGFK
+556 T
-569 LKVTGSLNFQFNPS
+569 LN
-583 AKIFTSYTSKQQDLT
+583 IT

-656 DFTTELSEE
+656 DFTTELSKE
-665 TVLVAKYEALTSA
+665 TVLVAKYEALTPA

-693 WQTEDSTTYTIDNV
+693 WQTEDGTTYKIDNV

-729 ILAKKVDVANIN
+729 ILAKKEDVANIN
-741 LSEYARACASAAE
+741 LSEYARECTSAAE
-754 VVAGDPNLKYLEF
+754 VVAGDSNLKYLEF

>member
-1 MIKYC
+1 MKLKRLIS
-6 QGCGAPLQ
+6 CGLVGILTGVGILMNAKVSSA
-14 EEDPNKRGFIPKI
+14 EDKTYDYEFTKEGAFSKNGSQKLGDIEWNLSGDGGYLGFANGQQFGSKNKPYKNLKLSTNVEINNVKEVTVYGST
-27 DPAADKLYCKRCFR
+27 AAGSNATMQFSVGELKSE
-41 LNNYNELPK
+41 NYTLS
-50 ILATNKEYEAVVDDL
+50 ATNKAYTYTLDSQTSGIVEININQTTSKALYIKEIKMTYSDSVMYNVLFFDGTEEY
-65 LTKNG
+65 TK
-70 LIVLIVD
+70 
-77 LFDFTGTF
+77 
-85 IPKILDKLRNKNV
+85 
-98 ILVANK
+98 
-104 LDLLPKSVKIEHIVD
+104 
-119 WLSYMVNRMFFRA
+119 Y
-132 DAIHVVSSKK
+132 
-142 GYYLDD
+142 
-148 LMNTIDYLRKG
+148 
-159 RDVYFMGCANVG
+159 
-171 KSSLINALLKRF
+171 F
-183 TKSEKDLI
+183 TKVEENGKLIRPTDPEKEGYVFVGWY
-191 STSPVPGTTLNSIKI
+191 TEPE
-206 PFFIDNK
+206 
-213 AFIDTPGLINENNI
+213 LINEYKFNSTVSAD
-227 LSKILPASYDKIMPN
+227 LKLYAKFEESAAVE
-242 TEIKPQTFQIKPG
+242 TQTVTFMKDAETLFDTSVVKKG
-255 NTIFFGALAQITL
+255 NTV
-268 LEGEGVSF
+268 GV
-276 TCYFSSNVA
+276 
-285 IHRRKAEG
+285 
-293 SLEFLNKHGGEIL
+293 
-306 TPPTRD
+306 P
-312 EFLSLEYEEKTF
+312 
-324 EASTNKKEDIVISG
+324 
-338 LGFVAI
+338 
-344 NKKAKVLVKIIKKTD
+344 

-365 GYSFGGWYTDVNCTT
+365 GYSFAGWYTDVKCTT

-395 ARWLA
+395 AKWLA

-451 FDFENTIIT
+451 FDFENTIII
-460 DNTSIIRLNGYTF
+460 DNTTIYAKFEDASIIRLNGYTF
-473 NKISTLEGLTTGYY
+473 NKISTLEELTTGYY

-665 TVLVAKYEALTSA
+665 TVLVAKYEALTPA

-693 WQTEDSTTYTIDNV
+693 WQTEDGTTYKIDNV

-741 LSEYARACASAAE
+741 LSEYARECISAAE
-754 VVAGDPNLKYLEF
+754 VVAGNPNLKYLEF

>member
-1 MIKYC
+1 MKLKRLIS
-6 QGCGAPLQ
+6 CGLVGILTGVGILMNAKVSSA
-14 EEDPNKRGFIPKI
+14 ED
-27 DPAADKLYCKRCFR
+27 
-41 LNNYNELPK
+41 
-50 ILATNKEYEAVVDDL
+50 
-65 LTKNG
+65 
-70 LIVLIVD
+70 
-77 LFDFTGTF
+77 
-85 IPKILDKLRNKNV
+85 
-98 ILVANK
+98 
-104 LDLLPKSVKIEHIVD
+104 KSVKFE
-119 WLSYMVNRMFFRA
+119 F
-132 DAIHVVSSKK
+132 
-142 GYYLDD
+142 
-148 LMNTIDYLRKG
+148 
-159 RDVYFMGCANVG
+159 
-171 KSSLINALLKRF
+171 KSSTDSNTEITFDTFKKEVTSGNA
-183 TKSEKDLI
+183 DLI
-191 STSPVPGTTLNSIKI
+191 SNIKSTKVYAGKQGLKFGSSSKNGSLTFTLNQNYKINQFKVGIAKYNDKDGGKVKVQCGEYSEDFTPESSVLEFDGKSFTSYETNTFTISTTAKRAYVKSIEFLYNNAETCTVAYYDGADVISTFTVDKGTTLDETSKPANPEKEWYVFAGWYTNVDLTDKYNFDLPVTADLKLYAKFEESVAVETQTVTFMKDAETL
-206 PFFIDNK
+206 F
-213 AFIDTPGLINENNI
+213 DT
-227 LSKILPASYDKIMPN
+227 SVVKK
-242 TEIKPQTFQIKPG
+242 G
-255 NTIFFGALAQITL
+255 NTV
-268 LEGEGVSF
+268 GV
-276 TCYFSSNVA
+276 
-285 IHRRKAEG
+285 
-293 SLEFLNKHGGEIL
+293 
-306 TPPTRD
+306 P
-312 EFLSLEYEEKTF
+312 
-324 EASTNKKEDIVISG
+324 
-338 LGFVAI
+338 
-344 NKKAKVLVKIIKKTD
+344 

-365 GYSFGGWYTDVNCTT
+365 GYSFAGWYTDVKCTT

-395 ARWLA
+395 AKWLA

-460 DNTSIIRLNGYTF
+460 DNTTIYAKFEDTSIIRLNGYTF

-648 NEATDAKY
+648 NEATGAKY

-665 TVLVAKYEALTSA
+665 TVLVAKYEALTPT

-693 WQTEDSTTYTIDNV
+693 WQTEDGTTYTIDNV

-741 LSEYARACASAAE
+741 LSEYARECTSAAE

-782 NLDSALAEE
+782 NLDSAIAEE

>member
-1 MIKYC
+1 MKLKRLIS
-6 QGCGAPLQ
+6 CGLVGILTGVGILMNAKVSSA
-14 EEDPNKRGFIPKI
+14 EDKTYDYEFTKEGAFSKNGSQKLGDIEWNLSGDGGYWGFANGQQFGSKNKPYKNLKLSTNVEINNVKEVTVYGST
-27 DPAADKLYCKRCFR
+27 AAGSNATMQFSVGELKSE
-41 LNNYNELPK
+41 NYTLS
-50 ILATNKEYEAVVDDL
+50 ATNKAYTYTLDSQTSGIVEININQTTSKALYIKEIKMTYSDSVMYNVLFFDGTEEY
-65 LTKNG
+65 TK
-70 LIVLIVD
+70 
-77 LFDFTGTF
+77 
-85 IPKILDKLRNKNV
+85 
-98 ILVANK
+98 
-104 LDLLPKSVKIEHIVD
+104 
-119 WLSYMVNRMFFRA
+119 Y
-132 DAIHVVSSKK
+132 
-142 GYYLDD
+142 
-148 LMNTIDYLRKG
+148 
-159 RDVYFMGCANVG
+159 
-171 KSSLINALLKRF
+171 F
-183 TKSEKDLI
+183 TKVEENGKLIRPTDPEKEGYVFVGWY
-191 STSPVPGTTLNSIKI
+191 TEPE
-206 PFFIDNK
+206 
-213 AFIDTPGLINENNI
+213 LINEYKFNSTVSAD
-227 LSKILPASYDKIMPN
+227 LKLYAKFEESAAVE
-242 TEIKPQTFQIKPG
+242 TQTVTFMKDAETLFDTSVVKKG
-255 NTIFFGALAQITL
+255 NTV
-268 LEGEGVSF
+268 GV
-276 TCYFSSNVA
+276 
-285 IHRRKAEG
+285 
-293 SLEFLNKHGGEIL
+293 
-306 TPPTRD
+306 P
-312 EFLSLEYEEKTF
+312 
-324 EASTNKKEDIVISG
+324 
-338 LGFVAI
+338 
-344 NKKAKVLVKIIKKTD
+344 

-365 GYSFGGWYTDVNCTT
+365 GYSFAGWYTDVKCTT

-395 ARWLA
+395 AKWLA

-428 AVNPTKKGYNF
+428 TSTPTKKGYNF

-451 FDFENTIIT
+451 FDFENTIII
-460 DNTSIIRLNGYTF
+460 DNTTIYAKFEDASIFKLDGYTF
-473 NKISTLEGLTTGYY
+473 NKISTLEELTTGYY
-487 VIGGYISN
+487 VIGGFDGTNYAYMNDILDKKGFFGAGDKPSVHFTFYN
-495 SNEYK
+495 KAGKVKIQKSQNEYLSAVGGSPK
-500 YMISDMNT
+500 NFGIVDNRKDAYEFVPQMIDDELQIRLAEARGSNVIAYNKDY
-508 TKSFKSSDNPTEFY
+508 SR
-522 EIKLKG
+522 IKPYA
-528 NSVTIKNSKNMYI
+528 S
-541 ISNTE
+541 IST
-546 KSVSLSEKEK
+546 S
-556 TIFTPVVNADGFK
+556 T
-569 LKVTGSLNFQFNPS
+569 LN
-583 AKIFTSYTSKQQDLT
+583 IT

-665 TVLVAKYEALTSA
+665 TVLVAKYEALTPA

-693 WQTEDSTTYTIDNV
+693 WQTEDGTTYTIDNV

-741 LSEYARACASAAE
+741 LSEYARECTSAAE
-754 VVAGDPNLKYLEF
+754 VVAGNPNLKYLEF

-782 NLDSALAEE
+782 NLDSAIAEE

>member
-1 MIKYC
+1 MKLKRLIS
-6 QGCGAPLQ
+6 CGLVGILTGVGILMNAKVSSA
-14 EEDPNKRGFIPKI
+14 ED
-27 DPAADKLYCKRCFR
+27 
-41 LNNYNELPK
+41 
-50 ILATNKEYEAVVDDL
+50 
-65 LTKNG
+65 
-70 LIVLIVD
+70 
-77 LFDFTGTF
+77 
-85 IPKILDKLRNKNV
+85 
-98 ILVANK
+98 
-104 LDLLPKSVKIEHIVD
+104 KSVKFE
-119 WLSYMVNRMFFRA
+119 F
-132 DAIHVVSSKK
+132 
-142 GYYLDD
+142 
-148 LMNTIDYLRKG
+148 
-159 RDVYFMGCANVG
+159 
-171 KSSLINALLKRF
+171 KSSTDSSTEITFDTFKKEVTSGNA
-183 TKSEKDLI
+183 DLI
-191 STSPVPGTTLNSIKI
+191 SNIKSTKVYAGKQGLKFGSSSKNGSLTFTLNQNYKINQFKVGIAKYNDKDGGKVKVQCGEYSEDFTPESSVLEFDGKSFTSYETNTFTISTTAKRAYVKSIEFLYNNAETCTVAYYDGADVISTFTVDKGTTLDETSKPANPEKEGYVFAGWYTNVDLTDKYNFDLPVTADLKLYAKFEESVAVETQTVTFMKDAETL
-206 PFFIDNK
+206 F
-213 AFIDTPGLINENNI
+213 DT
-227 LSKILPASYDKIMPN
+227 SVVKK
-242 TEIKPQTFQIKPG
+242 G
-255 NTIFFGALAQITL
+255 NTV
-268 LEGEGVSF
+268 GV
-276 TCYFSSNVA
+276 
-285 IHRRKAEG
+285 
-293 SLEFLNKHGGEIL
+293 
-306 TPPTRD
+306 P
-312 EFLSLEYEEKTF
+312 
-324 EASTNKKEDIVISG
+324 
-338 LGFVAI
+338 
-344 NKKAKVLVKIIKKTD
+344 

-365 GYSFGGWYTDVNCTT
+365 GYSFAGWYTDVKCTT

-395 ARWLA
+395 AKWLA

-460 DNTSIIRLNGYTF
+460 DNTTIYAKFEDTSIIRLNGYTF

-642 KFMGWY
+642 KFVGWCK
-648 NEATDAKY
+648 EGTDTIY
-656 DFTTELSEE
+656 DFNAEIQEDV
-665 TVLVAKYEALTSA
+665 VLVAKYEALTPA

-693 WQTEDSTTYTIDNV
+693 WQTEDGTTYTIDNV

-741 LSEYARACASAAE
+741 LSEYARECTSAAE

-782 NLDSALAEE
+782 NLDSAIAEE

>member
-1 MIKYC
+1 MKLKRLIS
-6 QGCGAPLQ
+6 CGLVGILTGVGILMNAKVSSA
-14 EEDPNKRGFIPKI
+14 ED
-27 DPAADKLYCKRCFR
+27 
-41 LNNYNELPK
+41 
-50 ILATNKEYEAVVDDL
+50 
-65 LTKNG
+65 
-70 LIVLIVD
+70 
-77 LFDFTGTF
+77 
-85 IPKILDKLRNKNV
+85 
-98 ILVANK
+98 
-104 LDLLPKSVKIEHIVD
+104 KSVKFE
-119 WLSYMVNRMFFRA
+119 F
-132 DAIHVVSSKK
+132 
-142 GYYLDD
+142 
-148 LMNTIDYLRKG
+148 
-159 RDVYFMGCANVG
+159 
-171 KSSLINALLKRF
+171 KSSTDSNTEITFDTFKKEVTSGNA
-183 TKSEKDLI
+183 DLI
-191 STSPVPGTTLNSIKI
+191 SNIKSTKVYAGKQGLKFGSSSKNGSLTFTLNQNYKINQFKVGIAKYNDKDGGKVKVQCGEYSEDFTPESSVLEFDGKSFTSYETNTFTISTTAKRAYVKSIEFLYNNAETCTVAYYDGADVISTFTVDKGTTLDETSKPANPEKEGYVFAGWYTNVDLTDKYNFDLPVTADLKLYAKFEESVAVETQTVTFMKDAETL
-206 PFFIDNK
+206 F
-213 AFIDTPGLINENNI
+213 DT
-227 LSKILPASYDKIMPN
+227 SVVKK
-242 TEIKPQTFQIKPG
+242 G
-255 NTIFFGALAQITL
+255 NTV
-268 LEGEGVSF
+268 GV
-276 TCYFSSNVA
+276 
-285 IHRRKAEG
+285 
-293 SLEFLNKHGGEIL
+293 
-306 TPPTRD
+306 P
-312 EFLSLEYEEKTF
+312 
-324 EASTNKKEDIVISG
+324 
-338 LGFVAI
+338 
-344 NKKAKVLVKIIKKTD
+344 

-365 GYSFGGWYTDVNCTT
+365 GYSFAGWYTDVKCTT

-395 ARWLA
+395 AKWLA

-460 DNTSIIRLNGYTF
+460 DNTTIYAKFEDTSIIRLNGYTF

-648 NEATDAKY
+648 NEATGAKY

-665 TVLVAKYEALTSA
+665 TVLVAKYEALTPA

-693 WQTEDSTTYTIDNV
+693 WQTEDGTTYTIDNV

-741 LSEYARACASAAE
+741 LSEYARECTSAAE

>member
-1 MIKYC
+1 MKLKRLIS
-6 QGCGAPLQ
+6 CGLVGILTGVGILMNAKVSSA
-14 EEDPNKRGFIPKI
+14 ED
-27 DPAADKLYCKRCFR
+27 
-41 LNNYNELPK
+41 
-50 ILATNKEYEAVVDDL
+50 
-65 LTKNG
+65 
-70 LIVLIVD
+70 
-77 LFDFTGTF
+77 
-85 IPKILDKLRNKNV
+85 
-98 ILVANK
+98 
-104 LDLLPKSVKIEHIVD
+104 KSVKFE
-119 WLSYMVNRMFFRA
+119 F
-132 DAIHVVSSKK
+132 
-142 GYYLDD
+142 
-148 LMNTIDYLRKG
+148 
-159 RDVYFMGCANVG
+159 
-171 KSSLINALLKRF
+171 KSSTDSNTEITFDTFKKEVTSGNA
-183 TKSEKDLI
+183 DLI
-191 STSPVPGTTLNSIKI
+191 SNIKSTKVYAGKQGLKFGSSSKNGSLTFTLNQNYKINQFKVGIAKYNDKDGGKVKVQCGEYSEDFTPESSVLEFDGKSFTSYETNTFTISTTAKRAYVKSIEFLYNNAETCTVAYYDGADVISTFTVDKGTTLDETSKPANPEKEGYVFAGWYTNVDLTDKYNFDLPVTADLKLYAKFEESVAVETQTVTFMKDAETL
-206 PFFIDNK
+206 F
-213 AFIDTPGLINENNI
+213 DT
-227 LSKILPASYDKIMPN
+227 SVVKK
-242 TEIKPQTFQIKPG
+242 G
-255 NTIFFGALAQITL
+255 NTV
-268 LEGEGVSF
+268 GV
-276 TCYFSSNVA
+276 
-285 IHRRKAEG
+285 
-293 SLEFLNKHGGEIL
+293 
-306 TPPTRD
+306 P
-312 EFLSLEYEEKTF
+312 
-324 EASTNKKEDIVISG
+324 
-338 LGFVAI
+338 
-344 NKKAKVLVKIIKKTD
+344 

-365 GYSFGGWYTDVNCTT
+365 GYSFAGWYTDVKCTT

-395 ARWLA
+395 AKWLA

-460 DNTSIIRLNGYTF
+460 DNTTIYAKFEDTSIIRLNGYTF

-665 TVLVAKYEALTSA
+665 TVLVAKYEALTPA

-693 WQTEDSTTYTIDNV
+693 WQTEDGTTYKIDNV

-729 ILAKKVDVANIN
+729 ILAKKEDVVNIN
-741 LSEYARACASAAE
+741 LSEYARECTSAAE
-754 VVAGDPNLKYLEF
+754 VVGKDEKLKYLEF

-782 NLDSALAEE
+782 NLDSAIAEE